1 MPKFVCD
8 IFSIDAGRQRT
19 TDTGFTMTNYLTVIR
34 MIVAS
39 AIFPACA
46 IADANAWY
54 ITPAEQGDC
63 GEEWLCCTNRAL

>member
-1 MPKFVCD
+1 
-8 IFSIDAGRQRT
+8 
-19 TDTGFTMTNYLTVIR
+19 MTNYLAVIR